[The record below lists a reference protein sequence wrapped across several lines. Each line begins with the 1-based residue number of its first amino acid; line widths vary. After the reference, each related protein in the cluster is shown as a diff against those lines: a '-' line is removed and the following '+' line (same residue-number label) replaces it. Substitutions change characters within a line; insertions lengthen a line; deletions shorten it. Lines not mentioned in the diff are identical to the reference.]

1 MINAPISTRIRTMPM
16 DDQKINYRHPGIF
29 AARTPDRSAV
39 IMGMSSAR
47 LSFAEFEAI
56 SNRFA
61 HLLRRLGVAHGDR
74 VAVFLENHLLYM
86 PLAWGAFR
94 SGLRFVA
101 VAVHLAAEEIDYILE
116 DSGARVL
123 VTSTAM
129 ATRATLL
136 RMTNIPNANRLMLD
150 GVEARFTALEPALEV
165 LPGTPIADQAEGV
178 EMLYSSGTT
187 GRPKGILKA
196 MPSNPFG
203 VPAAGYWLTT
213 KIYDIDER
221 TIYLSPAPLYHAAPL
236 MFCLRCLRFG
246 ATIVIM
252 EKFDAEQA
260 LRLIERHKVTHSQWV
275 PTMFVRMLRLTD
287 ETRQAIDLS
296 SLRYAIH
303 AAAPCPIDVK
313 RRIIDWFG
321 PIVWEYYGG
330 SEGNGLTVLDSQ
342 EWLAHPGSVGRAKIG
357 RVRICGADGE
367 ELPVGQEGTV
377 YFSDNPAFAYHND
390 PEKTT
395 DAHNQH
401 GWSTLGD
408 IGYVDDEDYLY
419 LTDRKANMI
428 ISGGVNIY
436 PQEAE
441 NLLLS
446 HPQVIDAAVI
456 GVPNA
461 EFGEEVK
468 AIVHPVDMA
477 AAGPELETALIA
489 FCRESLSHV
498 KCPRSVDFN
507 DDLPRRENG
516 KLYKRLLKDRY
527 WAGHD
532 KQIGGGNAGSGDGR
546 ARTAPSQLCL
556 VPRPDQVF

>member
-1 MINAPISTRIRTMPM
+1 
-16 DDQKINYRHPGIF
+16 
-29 AARTPDRSAV
+29 
-39 IMGMSSAR
+39 
-47 LSFAEFEAI
+47 
-56 SNRFA
+56 
-61 HLLRRLGVAHGDR
+61 
-74 VAVFLENHLLYM
+74 
-86 PLAWGAFR
+86 
-94 SGLRFVA
+94 
-101 VAVHLAAEEIDYILE
+101 
-116 DSGARVL
+116 
-123 VTSTAM
+123 
-129 ATRATLL
+129 
-136 RMTNIPNANRLMLD
+136 
-150 GVEARFTALEPALEV
+150 
-165 LPGTPIADQAEGV
+165 
-178 EMLYSSGTT
+178 
-187 GRPKGILKA
+187 
-196 MPSNPFG
+196 
-203 VPAAGYWLTT
+203 
-213 KIYDIDER
+213 
-221 TIYLSPAPLYHAAPL
+221 
-236 MFCLRCLRFG
+236 
-246 ATIVIM
+246 
-252 EKFDAEQA
+252 
-260 LRLIERHKVTHSQWV
+260 
-275 PTMFVRMLRLTD
+275 
-287 ETRQAIDLS
+287 
-296 SLRYAIH
+296 
-303 AAAPCPIDVK
+303 
-313 RRIIDWFG
+313 
-321 PIVWEYYGG
+321 
-330 SEGNGLTVLDSQ
+330 
-342 EWLAHPGSVGRAKIG
+342 LAHPGSVGRAKIG